1 MKYKIFIGV
10 IILIMCITGCSN
22 TENIVSNTEGTNL
35 TEICTVDE
43 EAIRRQ
49 IAKIFDIENSVY
61 SVVNEE
67 NGLSPYM
74 YGGSYKVVI
83 NIDKDNINA
92 FFEDLNTYYF
102 RAQEVEGY
110 EDMGENVYMRIG
122 NVKRTI
128 KNVSVP
134 KTCIHFITCIEKD
147 DGGYRVYMEY
157 LE

>member
-1 MKYKIFIGV
+1 MKYREYIC
-10 IILIMCITGCSN
+10 ILFFLMCITGCSN
-22 TENIVSNTEGTNL
+22 SGNIVSSTEETNL
-35 TEICTVDE
+35 TEICTLDE
-43 EAIRRQ
+43 EVIRRQ

-67 NGLSPYM
+67 NGLLTYM

-83 NIDKDNINA
+83 NIEKDSIKS
-92 FFEDLNTYYF
+92 FFEELNTHYYK
-102 RAQEVEGY
+102 AQEVEGY

-128 KNVSVP
+128 KNVPIP
-134 KTCIHFITCIEKD
+134 KTCIYFISCIEKD